1 MDSVVVCGPSV
12 EDLEAQ
18 LDSKNIL
25 LWVQPS
31 AEAQEAMKKKG
42 YTLLSLYRLVGGK
55 KPESLYVLGI
65 VVLMMR
71 IETPRPSISLR
82 TGMRLVLPSL
92 VVTTIPRLPI
102 NSLMFE
108 TSLLGYSIVC
118 LLINTK

>member
-55 KPESLYVLGI
+55 KPESLYVVV

-92 VVTTIPRLPI
+92 VVTTTPRPPI
-102 NSLMFE
+102 NSLMLE
-108 TSLLGYSIVC
+108 LVC
-118 LLINTK
+118 

>member
-55 KPESLYVLGI
+55 KPESLYVVV

-71 IETPRPSISLR
+71 IETLRPSISLR

-92 VVTTIPRLPI
+92 VVTTTPRPPI
-102 NSLMFE
+102 NSLMLE
-108 TSLLGYSIVC
+108 TRLLGYSIVC